1 MTQQRNPAEIQQEIE
16 LTRAQLANT
25 IDELAERASPKRV
38 AAVGKEQ
45 LIGTPKGRA
54 VLGASAG
61 LIVAWVAIKV
71 IVARKRRRR

>member
-1 MTQQRNPAEIQQEIE
+1 VTQQRTPAQIQQEIE

-38 AAVGKEQ
+38 AAAGKAQ

-54 VLGASAG
+54 VLAAAG
-61 LIVAWVAIKV
+61 GLLVAWVGLKL
-71 IVARKRRRR
+71 VARRRH